1 MKLRQN
7 FELLMLCILI
17 GIAIVYLR
25 LFASY
30 PANVVNIVKGIWQLL
45 NYYAEVLGLDLLS
58 SFFGMF
64 TANQMMFLMVL
75 TQIIVGAMLLKLF
88 RERLENGAQILE
100 TNPFRVIRWGI
111 IWYLLLIF
119 TMIVFALSVVGL
131 GITFAFG
138 LIIVVISLIS
148 GVCIALTLGDQ
159 LKSILGI
166 GKRSIFIVYMLGEFV
181 IALCTSVNVLSGV
194 ILCFMIPV
202 LSLGI
207 AWCSL
212 MDKFIYKGSARN
224 KDDKTDKFD
233 RNRIRDI
240 ITNGVND

>member
-64 TANQMMFLMVL
+64 TANQIMFLMVL
-75 TQIIVGAMLLKLF
+75 TQIIIGAVLLKLF
-88 RERLENGAQILE
+88 REKLVNGSQILE

-111 IWYLLLIF
+111 VWYLLLIF
-119 TMIVFALSVVGL
+119 AMIVFALSVVGL
-131 GITFAFG
+131 GITFAVGF
-138 LIIVVISLIS
+138 IIVVISLIS

-166 GKRSIFIVYMLGEFV
+166 EKRSIFIVYMLGEFV

-207 AWCSL
+207 VWCSL

-224 KDDKTDKFD
+224 DDDKIDKFD

>member
-7 FELLMLCILI
+7 FELFMLCVLI
-17 GIAIVYLR
+17 GIGIVYLR

-30 PANVVNIVKGIWQLL
+30 PTNVVNIVKGIWLLL
-45 NYYAEVLGLDLLS
+45 NYYVDVLGLDLLS

-64 TANQMMFLMVL
+64 SANQMLFLMVL
-75 TQIIVGAMLLKLF
+75 TQIIVGAVLLKLF
-88 RERLENGAQILE
+88 KERLKNGAQILE

-119 TMIVFALSVVGL
+119 TMIVFTLSVVGI
-131 GITFAFG
+131 GIAFAVGFV
-138 LIIVVISLIS
+138 IVLISLIS
-148 GVCIALTLGDQ
+148 GVCIALTLGNQ
-159 LKSILGI
+159 LKGLLGVE
-166 GKRSIFIVYMLGEFV
+166 KRSIFIVYMLGEFV
-181 IALCTSVNVLSGV
+181 IALCTSVVALTGV
-194 ILCFMIPV
+194 IICFMIPV

-240 ITNGVND
+240 ITNGVDN

>member
-7 FELLMLCILI
+7 FELFMLCILI

-45 NYYAEVLGLDLLS
+45 NYYAGAMGLSLLS
-58 SFFGMF
+58 NFFSMF

-75 TQIIVGAMLLKLF
+75 IQIIIGAVLLKLF
-88 RERLENGAQILE
+88 RERLVNGAQILE

-111 IWYLLLIF
+111 IWYLFFVF
-119 TMIVFALSVVGL
+119 TMIVFTLSVVGV
-131 GITFAFG
+131 GIALTFGF
-138 LIIVVISLIS
+138 IMVVISLVS

-159 LKSILGI
+159 LKGILGI
-166 GKRSIFIVYMLGEFV
+166 EKRSIFIVYMIGEFV

-194 ILCFMIPV
+194 VLCFMIPV
-202 LSLGI
+202 LSLGV

-212 MDKFIYKGSARN
+212 MDKFIYKGSARH
-224 KDDKTDKFD
+224 KDEKTDKFD

>member
-7 FELLMLCILI
+7 FELFMLCVLI
-17 GIAIVYLR
+17 GIGIVYLR

-30 PANVVNIVKGIWQLL
+30 PTNVVNIVKGIWLLL
-45 NYYAEVLGLDLLS
+45 NYYVDVLGLDLLS

-64 TANQMMFLMVL
+64 SANQMLFLMVL
-75 TQIIVGAMLLKLF
+75 TQIIVGAVLLKLF
-88 RERLENGAQILE
+88 KERLKNGAQILE

-119 TMIVFALSVVGL
+119 TMIVFTLSVVGI
-131 GITFAFG
+131 GIAFAVGFV
-138 LIIVVISLIS
+138 IVLISLIS
-148 GVCIALTLGDQ
+148 GVCIALTLGNQ
-159 LKSILGI
+159 LKGLLGVE
-166 GKRSIFIVYMLGEFV
+166 KRSIFIVYMLGEFV
-181 IALCTSVNVLSGV
+181 IALCTSVVALTGV
-194 ILCFMIPV
+194 IICFMIPV

-207 AWCSL
+207 VWCSI

-224 KDDKTDKFD
+224 ENDKTDKFD

-240 ITNGVND
+240 ITNGVDN

>member
-7 FELLMLCILI
+7 FELLMLCVLI
-17 GIAIVYLR
+17 GIGIVYLR

-30 PANVVNIVKGIWQLL
+30 PENVVNIVKGIGMLL
-45 NYYAEVLGLDLLS
+45 NYYAQVLGLDLLS
-58 SFFGMF
+58 SFFTIF
-64 TANQMMFLMVL
+64 TANQIMFLMVL
-75 TQIIVGAMLLKLF
+75 AQIIVGAIFLRLF
-88 RERLENGAQILE
+88 NERLNNGAQILE

-119 TMIVFALSVVGL
+119 TIIVFTLSVVGIGVAVAVGFVL
-131 GITFAFG
+131 V
-138 LIIVVISLIS
+138 LISLIS
-148 GVCIALTLGDQ
+148 GVCIAITLGRQ
-159 LKSILGI
+159 LNSILGI
-166 GKRSIFIVYMLGEFV
+166 EISNIFIVYLLGEFV

-194 ILCFMIPV
+194 VLCFMIPV

-207 AWCSL
+207 AWCSV

-224 KDDKTDKFD
+224 NDDKTDKFD